1 MLLFLWA
8 VILAVGIPVA
18 MHLAAGQKERPVSTA
33 GGPYSRT
40 AEDLPASGNAVQPI
54 VGSGSGPA
62 AENTAGNV
70 RGQTDQEQES
80 MVESVAGLT
89 GTIHTG
95 VRIGG
100 MDVSGMTAMEAAQA
114 LERKLLETKGYLIS
128 LNLGHIT
135 VSVTAGDLGLAW
147 SNSDVVQQAMA
158 LGQSGNVIQRYKTRK
173 QLDQGPVNLQLSF
186 DVEEEKA
193 RALLEG
199 RCASACN
206 RDPVEPTLKMTDS
219 GLTAVEGGPGYTL
232 DVEQSLEKVRNYL
245 GGTWLGGAGSLEL
258 VYTTKDP
265 THKMEELQA
274 VRDVMGQAS
283 TDYSSSSAARRTNIA
298 TAAEK
303 INGVVLY
310 PGDSFSTLDAITPFT
325 EENGYE
331 LANSYANGE
340 VVESFG
346 GGICQVSTTLYLAV
360 LRAELE
366 VAQRYNHSMMVT
378 YVKPSMD
385 AAIAENSGKD
395 FVFSNNTDHPVYIH
409 LAAWNGTLKAA
420 VYGAEYREPDRKVE
434 YVSETLST
442 EEAGVRLKATD
453 DPLGTVNRIQSAH
466 EGCSAELY
474 KVVTEGGKE
483 VSRERVNSSTYA
495 KADAEYEVGTS
506 GNNADI
512 IAQVKAA
519 VAQND
524 IQEVRRVLRAN
535 GLG

>member
-1 MLLFLWA
+1 MLLLLFLVA
-8 VILAVGIPVA
+8 VGLAVGIPTI
-18 MHLAAGQKERPVSTA
+18 MHLAVGQKERPVSGGGSTSSQTIA
-33 GGPYSRT
+33 GQS
-40 AEDLPASGNAVQPI
+40 
-54 VGSGSGPA
+54 A
-62 AENTAGNV
+62 ADDTV
-70 RGQTDQEQES
+70 RQVVEAQSPQEPES
-80 MVESVAGLT
+80 MVQSVAGLT
-89 GTIHTG
+89 GTIRTG

-100 MDVSGMTAMEAAQA
+100 MDVSGMTAVEAAEA
-114 LERKLLETKGYLIS
+114 LERKLLETKGYVIS
-128 LNLGHIT
+128 LNLGH
-135 VSVTAGDLGLAW
+135 VALSVTAGDLGLEW
-147 SNSDVVQQAMA
+147 SNSDVVKQAMS

-173 QLDQGPVNLQLSF
+173 QLDQGPVNLQLSY
-186 DVEEEKA
+186 DVNEEKA
-193 RALLEG
+193 RALMTG
-199 RCASACN
+199 RCASVCD

-219 GLTAVEGGPGYTL
+219 GLTAVEGALGYTL
-232 DVEQSLEKVRNYL
+232 DVEQSIEKVRNYL
-245 GGTWLGGAGSLEL
+245 GDTWLGGAGSLEL
-258 VYTTKDP
+258 VYTTKEP

-274 VRDVMGQAS
+274 VKDVMGQAS
-283 TDYSSSSAARRTNIA
+283 TDYSSSSSARRTNIA

-310 PGDSFSTLDAITPFT
+310 PGDSFSTLDAIVPFT

-360 LRAELE
+360 LRSELE
-366 VAQRYNHSMMVT
+366 VTQRYNHSMLVT

-395 FVFSNNTDHPVYIH
+395 LIFSNNTDHPVYIY
-409 LAAWNGTLKAA
+409 LAAWNGTLKA
-420 VYGAEYREPDRKVE
+420 VIYGSEYRDADRKVE

-442 EEAGVRLKATD
+442 EEAGTKLKATD
-453 DPLGTVNRIQSAH
+453 DPLGTINRTQSAH
-466 EGCSAELY
+466 EGCTAELY
-474 KVVTEGGKE
+474 KVVTEGGQE

-495 KADAEYEVGTS
+495 KTDAEYEIGIS

>member
-1 MLLFLWA
+1 MKKRRKRKLSKRKRKQLLLMFLLA
-8 VILAVGIPVA
+8 VVLAVGIPLT
-18 MHLAAGQKERPVSTA
+18 MRLAIGPKERPSSSTQE
-33 GGPYSRT
+33 SSET
-40 AEDLPASGNAVQPI
+40 A
-54 VGSGSGPA
+54 
-62 AENTAGNV
+62 V
-70 RGQTDQEQES
+70 REVVQEQRSEEPES
-80 MVESVAGLT
+80 MTESVEGLA

-128 LNLGHIT
+128 LNLGHVM
-135 VSVTAGDLGLAW
+135 VSVTAGDLGLEW
-147 SNSDVVQQAMA
+147 SNSEVVQQAMA
-158 LGQSGNVIQRYKTRK
+158 LGQSGNMIQRYKTRK
-173 QLDQGPVNLQLSF
+173 QLDQGPVNLRLSF

-219 GLTAVEGGPGYTL
+219 GLTAVEGALGYTL

-245 GGTWLGGAGSLEL
+245 GGTWAGGAGSLEL
-258 VYTTKDP
+258 AYATKEP

-274 VRDVMGQAS
+274 VKDVMGQAS
-283 TDYSSSSAARRTNIA
+283 TDYSSSSSARRTNIA

-310 PGDSFSTLDAITPFT
+310 PGDSFSTLEAITPFT

-331 LANSYANGE
+331 MANSYANGE

-366 VAQRYNHSMMVT
+366 VTQRYNHSMLVN

-395 FVFSNNTDHPVYIH
+395 FIFSNNTDYPVYIH
-409 LAAWNGTLKAA
+409 LAAWNGALRA
-420 VYGAEYREPDRKVE
+420 VIYGSEYRASDRKVE

-442 EEAGVRLKATD
+442 EEAGARLKSSDA
-453 DPLGTVNRIQSAH
+453 PLGTINQTQSAH

-483 VSRERVNSSTYA
+483 VSRERVNSSVYA
-495 KADAEYEVGTS
+495 KTDAEYEVGTS
-506 GNNADI
+506 GNNVDI
-512 IAQVKAA
+512 ITQVKGAIA
-519 VAQND
+519 RND
-524 IQEVRRVLRAN
+524 IQEVRRILRAN

>member
-1 MLLFLWA
+1 MLLLSLW
-8 VILAVGIPVA
+8 VIILAVGIPIV
-18 MHLAAGQKERPVSTA
+18 MHLAAGQKERVASPAGSSSSPGADMAQSGGPTA
-33 GGPYSRT
+33 GH
-40 AEDLPASGNAVQPI
+40 AS
-54 VGSGSGPA
+54 A
-62 AENTAGNV
+62 A
-70 RGQTDQEQES
+70 GQAPEEQES
-80 MVESVAGLT
+80 MVESVAGLN

-100 MDVSGMTAMEAAQA
+100 MDVSGMTAVEAAEA

-128 LNLGHIT
+128 LNLGHAT
-135 VSVTAGDLGLAW
+135 LPVTAGDLGLEW
-147 SNSDVVQQAMA
+147 SNSDVVKQAMA
-158 LGQSGNVIQRYKTRK
+158 LGQSGNVVQRYKTRK
-173 QLDQGPVNLQLSF
+173 QLGQGPVNLRLSY

-206 RDPVEPTLKMTDS
+206 RDPIEPTLKMTDS
-219 GLTAVEGGPGYTL
+219 GLTAVEGALGYTL
-232 DVEQSLEKVRNYL
+232 NVEESLDKVRNYL
-245 GGTWLGGAGSLEL
+245 GDTWLGGAGSLEL
-258 VYTTKDP
+258 VYATKEP
-265 THKMEELQA
+265 SHKLEELQA
-274 VRDVMGQAS
+274 VKDVMGQAS
-283 TDYSSSSAARRTNIA
+283 TDYSSSSSARRTNIA

-310 PGDSFSTLDAITPFT
+310 PGDSFSALNAITPFT

-366 VAQRYNHSMMVT
+366 VTQRYNHSMLVT

-395 FVFSNNTDHPVYIH
+395 FIFSNNTDHPVYIH

-420 VYGAEYREPDRKVE
+420 VYGAEYRDGDRKVE

-442 EEAGVRLKATD
+442 EEAGTRLKATD
-453 DPLGTVNRIQSAH
+453 DPLGTINRTQSAH
-466 EGCSAELY
+466 EGCSADLY

-483 VSRERVNSSTYA
+483 VSREKVNASTYA
-495 KADAEYEVGTS
+495 KTDAEYEIGTS
-506 GNNADI
+506 GDNADV

-519 VAQND
+519 IAQND
-524 IQEVRRVLRAN
+524 IQEVRRVLKAN

>member
-1 MLLFLWA
+1 MLVILW
-8 VILAVGIPVA
+8 VMILAVGIPVA
-18 MHLAAGQKERPVSTA
+18 MHLAAGQEKRPVSSGA
-33 GGPYSRT
+33 NPSSQGAADPS
-40 AEDLPASGNAVQPI
+40 ASGDAAQPD
-54 VGSGSGPA
+54 GTGLSYPA
-62 AENTAGNV
+62 AEDTSAAGQMP
-70 RGQTDQEQES
+70 GDSET
-80 MVESVAGLT
+80 MVESVAGLA
-89 GTIHTG
+89 GTIHAG

-100 MDVSGMTAMEAAQA
+100 MDASGMTAVEAAEA

-128 LNLGHIT
+128 LNLGHI
-135 VSVTAGDLGLAW
+135 SLPVTAGDLGLEW
-147 SNSDVVQQAMA
+147 SNSDVVKQAMA

-173 QLDQGPVNLQLSF
+173 QLEQGPVNLRLSY
-186 DVEEEKA
+186 DVNEEKA
-193 RALLEG
+193 RSLLEG
-199 RCASACN
+199 RCSAACN
-206 RDPVEPTLKMTDS
+206 RDPIEPTLKMTDS
-219 GLTAVEGGPGYTL
+219 GLTAVEGAPGYTL
-232 DVEQSLEKVRNYL
+232 NVEESLEKVRNYL
-245 GGTWLGGAGSLEL
+245 GETWLGGAGSLEL
-258 VYTTKDP
+258 VYATKEP
-265 THKMEELQA
+265 THKMEELRA
-274 VRDVMGQAS
+274 VKDVMGQAS
-283 TDYSSSSAARRTNIA
+283 TDYSSSSSARRTNIA

-310 PGDSFSTLDAITPFT
+310 PGDSFSTLEAITPFT

-366 VAQRYNHSMMVT
+366 VTQRHNHSMLVT

-385 AAIAENSGKD
+385 AAIAESSGKD
-395 FVFSNNTDHPVYIH
+395 FIFSNNTDYPVYIH

-420 VYGAEYREPDRKVE
+420 VYGAEYRESDRKVE

-442 EEAGVRLKATD
+442 EEAGTRLKATG
-453 DPLGTVNRIQSAH
+453 DPLGTVNRTQSAH

-495 KADAEYEVGTS
+495 KTDAEYEIGTS
-506 GNNADI
+506 GDNADV

-519 VAQND
+519 IAQND
-524 IQEVRRVLRAN
+524 IQEVRRVLKAN